1 MQAGLSPTRALFVLV
16 DVMPRKSANVKSE
29 LTLTIPSNAIMWMLV
44 VVRFRRETL
53 DIAGEIVVPVVEAKG
68 GEK

>member
-29 LTLTIPSNAIMWMLV
+29 LTLTIPSNAIM
-44 VVRFRRETL
+44 
-53 DIAGEIVVPVVEAKG
+53 
-68 GEK
+68 

>member
-1 MQAGLSPTRALFVLV
+1 
-16 DVMPRKSANVKSE
+16 
-29 LTLTIPSNAIMWMLV
+29 MLV